1 MKANA
6 FMIVSMC
13 LGILSVIS
21 CPLFFISIPA
31 AAISIILAILS
42 KGKNLRM
49 DFMAKSGIVS
59 SALGMVLCTAIT
71 TMMVMLLLLSP
82 EYLRQLNETSQ
93 AIYGQSLDTM
103 MESTYGFTLE
113 QLQEQVQKQF
123 SAKQ

>member
-93 AIYGQSLDTM
+93 VIYGQSLDTM